1 MSSENILESATD
13 EQLGL
18 AVFENLYDLFRAMA
32 KNLPGGQLAESA
44 KLSRHITFPSNPMF
58 KGVWGT
64 HLSKSEIDAEIDATI
79 DWFRSQNA
87 PYFFWWTGGNTSPA
101 DLEER
106 LAKRGMISMAEQTQE
121 LAKGILSTEQG
132 SPCMVAELDRMNET
146 VLERAPEG
154 FAIRE
159 ISNEKELHDFK
170 KVFVDT
176 YEIPNWAGQA
186 WVDASLSMG
195 IGKTPWR
202 MFVGYLNN
210 EPVATNMLFNGGGV
224 ASVYA
229 VATVPAARGLGIGAA
244 ITLQP
249 LLEARDQD
257 GYKYAVLFSTEM
269 GVPVY
274 QRIGFR
280 LTDVRI
286 NRYLWRNGQA

>member
-1 MSSENILESATD
+1 
-13 EQLGL
+13 
-18 AVFENLYDLFRAMA
+18 
-32 KNLPGGQLAESA
+32 
-44 KLSRHITFPSNPMF
+44 
-58 KGVWGT
+58 
-64 HLSKSEIDAEIDATI
+64 
-79 DWFRSQNA
+79 
-87 PYFFWWTGGNTSPA
+87 
-101 DLEER
+101 
-106 LAKRGMISMAEQTQE
+106 MISMAEQTQE

-132 SPCMVAELDRMNET
+132 SPCMVAELDKMNES
-146 VLERAPEG
+146 VLDRAPAS

-159 ISNEKELHDFK
+159 ISNEKELYDFK

-176 YEIPNWAGQA
+176 YEIPDWAGQA
-186 WVDASLSMG
+186 WVDASLSMD

-202 MFVGYLNN
+202 LFVGYLNN

-229 VATVPAARGLGIGAA
+229 VATVPAVRGLGIGAA

-286 NRYLWRNGQA
+286 NRYLWRNSQA